1 MNELR
6 SRTID
11 SPVGPL
17 TLAGHGET
25 ITNLRMVDQTH
36 PPPDQAEWCSESS
49 AFPDAVEQL
58 HAYFDGDLTQFDLAL
73 DLRGTPF
80 QRQVWNALIEIPYG
94 ETQSYG
100 EIARRVGKPGAA
112 RAVGMANGHNPIGI
126 IVPCHRVIGAD
137 GSLTG
142 YGGGLDRKRILLQLE
157 RDHDTPRLALSS

>member
-1 MNELR
+1 MNELT

-11 SPVGPL
+11 SPVGPI
-17 TLAGHGET
+17 TLAGHGGT

-36 PPPDQAEWCSESS
+36 PPPDQAEWRSEPS

-58 HAYFDGDLTQFDLAL
+58 HAYFDGDLTEFDLAL
-73 DLRGTPF
+73 DLQGTLF

-100 EIARRVGKPGAA
+100 EIAQRVGKPGAA

>member
-36 PPPDQAEWCSESS
+36 PPPDQAHWCGEPS

-58 HAYFDGDLTQFDLAL
+58 RAYFAGDLTQFDLTL

-80 QRQVWNALIEIPYG
+80 QRQVWHALTEIPYG

-100 EIARRVGKPGAA
+100 EIAERVGKPGAA
-112 RAVGMANGHNPIGI
+112 RAVGMANGHNPIAI

-157 RDHDTPRLALSS
+157 LDYDTPRLALSS